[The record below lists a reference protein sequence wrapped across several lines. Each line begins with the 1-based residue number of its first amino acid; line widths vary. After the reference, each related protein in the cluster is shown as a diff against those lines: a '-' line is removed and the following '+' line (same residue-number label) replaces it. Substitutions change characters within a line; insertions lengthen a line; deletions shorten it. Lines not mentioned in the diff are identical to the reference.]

1 MQAVSHVMQDY
12 MIMRRAAREECHIL
26 ALNGVGVERDDK
38 KLREGVAKHVG
49 LAMPQEYEED
59 QQK

>member
-1 MQAVSHVMQDY
+1 MQDY

-49 LAMPQEYEED
+49 LAMPQEYKED